1 MKSVALIGNSAF
13 SLVTFRGELIRALV
27 ARELTVFALAPDFDT
42 DSRAVIEA
50 LGAEPVSFSLSRVGL
65 SPLRDGVDVIKLRA
79 LLRRLRPDAVLCYF
93 IKPVVY
99 GTIAAF
105 LAGVPRRLVLIEG
118 LGYYFT
124 PGGKDGLTRR
134 LVRFSLRILLRLA
147 FSMAHRILFLNRDDA
162 ALLAPLL
169 EERKIRVIGA
179 IGVDLDRFA
188 EVPLPEAPPAFVMV
202 ARILREKGVCEY
214 VDAAREVAGASF
226 AFIGGTD
233 HNPGGIAAAQ
243 IEAWQAEHVVRWA
256 GQVDDVRP
264 ELARSS
270 VFVLPSYREGV
281 PRSTQE
287 AMAMGRAVITTD
299 APGCRDTVVDG
310 LNGILVPPGDAK
322 ALAAAMRR
330 FVDDPGLASRMGR
343 ESRRLAEERFDVRR
357 ANGIL
362 LDELVGTP
370 A

>member
-13 SLVTFRGELIRALV
+13 SLATFRGDLMRTLV
-27 ARELTVFALAPDFDT
+27 ARGMTVFALAPDFDPE
-42 DSRAVIEA
+42 SRAAIVA
-50 LGAEPVSFSLSRVGL
+50 LGAEPVDFSLSRVGL
-65 SPLRDGVDVIKLRA
+65 SPLRDGLDVIRLRA

-93 IKPVVY
+93 LKPVVY
-99 GTIAAF
+99 GTIAAW
-105 LAGVPRRLVLIEG
+105 LARVPRRIVLIEG

-124 PGGKDGLTRR
+124 PGGKESLTRR
-134 LVRFSLRILLRLA
+134 LVRFGLRILLRLA

-162 ALLAPLL
+162 ALLTPLL
-169 EERKIRVIGA
+169 DSRKIRVIGA
-179 IGVDLDRFA
+179 IGVDLVRFA
-188 EVPLPEAPPAFVMV
+188 EVPLPPGPPAFVMV
-202 ARILREKGVCEY
+202 ARILREKGVREY
-214 VDAAREVAGASF
+214 VEAAREVAGASF
-226 AFIGGTD
+226 AFVGGPD
-233 HNPGGIAAAQ
+233 PNPGGITAAQ
-243 IEAWQAEHVVRWA
+243 IEAWRAEHVVRWA
-256 GQVDDVRP
+256 GQVEDVRP

-310 LNGILVPPGDAK
+310 LNGILVPPGDAR

-330 FVDDPGLASRMGR
+330 FVDDPGLAARMGR

-357 ANGIL
+357 ANAIL
-362 LDELVGTP
+362 LDELTGVP